1 MRVSLLE
8 EGPVDLWEC
17 NYLDGALAES
27 SVALSLVDMTTG
39 GPSQQRPAAA
49 VAAVICCAA

>member
-8 EGPVDLWEC
+8 EEPVDLREC
-17 NYLDGALAES
+17 NYLDVAWAES
-27 SVALSLVDMTTG
+27 SVALSLVDMTTDAL
-39 GPSQQRPAAA
+39 SRQLPAAA